1 MCGFSQFKKIAS
13 NWHETTEFEGLS
25 ASTLLKFKIRIQ
37 HGNILKHLKVLMH
50 ETKKINLVLR
60 EKLRRSWAELQYV
73 WCDWQL
79 GLKLF
84 IIQYGWL
91 SDEAKG
97 GWREKASR
105 RGVGGDMV
113 HFVVH
118 LRAGNVIFFF
128 FFFHFMNTFYFVY
141 WACQCCYPTVYIQSN
156 HLFTIMQYSPI
167 AQLKIL
173 LFMNL

>member
-1 MCGFSQFKKIAS
+1 MYVLNRCVDSHSLKKIAS

-25 ASTLLKFKIRIQ
+25 TSTLLKFKIRIQ

-128 FFFHFMNTFYFVY
+128 STLWTLSTLCTERVS
-141 WACQCCYPTVYIQSN
+141 VV
-156 HLFTIMQYSPI
+156 
-167 AQLKIL
+167 IL
-173 LFMNL
+173 LYTYNLTTCSL

>member
-13 NWHETTEFEGLS
+13 NWHETTDFEGLS
-25 ASTLLKFKIRIQ
+25 TSRLLKFKIRIQ

-128 FFFHFMNTFYFVY
+128 FFSTLWTLSTLCTERVS
-141 WACQCCYPTVYIQSN
+141 VV
-156 HLFTIMQYSPI
+156 
-167 AQLKIL
+167 IL
-173 LFMNL
+173 LYTYNLTTCSL